1 MYWNFQAVA
10 TPQTTTTV
18 GFIVW
23 ITSSIVLGII
33 FLGIHLWWSKQPNNQ
48 KYLKISKE
56 EGILVF
62 IKRKIFL
69 MIAFMFLVSLISAI
83 MSLISW
89 LN

>member
-1 MYWNFQAVA
+1 MYWNFQAVT

-23 ITSSIVLGII
+23 ITSSIVLGIL
-33 FLGIHLWWSKQPNNQ
+33 FLAIHLWWSKRPNNQ
-48 KYLKISKE
+48 NYWKINKE

-69 MIAFMFLVSLISAI
+69 MISFMFLVSLISSI
-83 MSLISW
+83 MTLVS
-89 LN
+89 

>member
-1 MYWNFQAVA
+1 MYWSFQAVT

-23 ITSSIVLGII
+23 ITSSIVLGIL
-33 FLGIHLWWSKQPNNQ
+33 FLAIHLWWSKRPNNQ
-48 KYLKISKE
+48 KYLKINKE

-69 MIAFMFLVSLISAI
+69 MISFMFLVSLISSI
-83 MSLISW
+83 MTLVS
-89 LN
+89 